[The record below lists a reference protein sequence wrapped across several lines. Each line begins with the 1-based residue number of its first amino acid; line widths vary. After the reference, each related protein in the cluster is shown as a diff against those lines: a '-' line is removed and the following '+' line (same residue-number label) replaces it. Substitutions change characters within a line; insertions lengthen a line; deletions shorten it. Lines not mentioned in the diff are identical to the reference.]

1 MLKPKYI
8 EQLPDHLIELYS
20 ELEQDILADMARRL
34 STYDYYIPAAQW
46 QRDKLIELGGF
57 EDWIIKALANRTDM
71 TQEEIKIL
79 MEEAGMK
86 ALKFDD
92 GIYKAAGL
100 DVPPIS
106 ASPALLN
113 VLNAGIMKTNGLFQN
128 LTNTTA
134 GTATKQLENAL
145 DRAYMQII
153 SGAFDK
159 ETSVRNAVKDL
170 SRHGVG
176 AITYP
181 TGKTDSLET
190 AVRRAVVTGVNQTAL
205 KLQETRAEQMDSDL
219 VETTAHGGARPSHA
233 EWQGKVFSLSGKSNK
248 YPDFKG
254 STGYGTGAG
263 LGGWNCRHSFYP
275 YFEGSPRAYTDD
287 ELKEYNSKNVVYNGQ
302 KMTEYEASLQQRN
315 IERNIRRWKREK
327 KAMEAAG
334 LPTDEASAKIKSWQE
349 REKDFL
355 KQTGFKKQVGRSQ
368 VAGYGK
374 KDARHTTAEL
384 EKAGGIPVKLKESFE
399 RGITNKKNA
408 GLDNAKVDIDYI
420 NSSEYKD
427 KFKHITNNVKVNT
440 QIYDQA
446 RAMLIH
452 RKGTHNEDLCLIN
465 SLSGEVVGR
474 QVNSNVVYNVVYNRS
489 LNKAIA
495 ENEPFTLISIHNHP
509 TNIPPTGKDFTSN
522 GSHKYNLGIVACH
535 DGTVYTYKSGN
546 KIFTSGLFDK
556 RVEKYKKVYYNSSE
570 VEVHEMVLDE
580 FVKEYG
586 IEWSKIK

>member
-71 TQEEIKIL
+71 TQQEIKIL

-86 ALKFDD
+86 ALMFDD

-106 ASPALLN
+106 ASPALLD
-113 VLNAGIMKTNGLFQN
+113 VLNAGTMKTNGLFEN

-159 ETSVRNAVKDL
+159 ETSIRNAVKDL
-170 SRHGVG
+170 TRHGVG

-205 KLQETRAEQMDSDL
+205 KLQEARAEQMGSDL

-233 EWQGKVFSLSGKSNK
+233 EWQGKIFSLSGKSKK

-287 ELKEYNSKNVVYNGQ
+287 DLKEYNSKNVEYNGQ

-334 LPTDEASAKIKSWQE
+334 LPTDEASAKISKWQAAQ
-349 REKDFL
+349 RDFID
-355 KQTGFKKQVGRSQ
+355 QTGLKRQYGREQ
-368 VAGYGK
+368 IY
-374 KDARHTTAEL
+374 
-384 EKAGGIPVKLKESFE
+384 
-399 RGITNKKNA
+399 
-408 GLDNAKVDIDYI
+408 
-420 NSSEYKD
+420 
-427 KFKHITNNVKVNT
+427 TNNVVKSGKDSIIRLNKDSEEYVKNLDFSEMDEYKGKLSDRAVRKWYKYHDE
-440 QIYDQA
+440 QIPNMIDKTKNIEVQA
-446 RAMLIH
+446 RQACELRNRHRTQARILMRDQEK
-452 RKGTHNEDLCLIN
+452 RKGLDITDPNKSFEELLVQKMKDKNLNREDAIKDILLTA
-465 SLSGEVVGR
+465 SKTRKS
-474 QVNSNVVYNVVYNRS
+474 VN
-489 LNKAIA
+489 KK
-495 ENEPFTLISIHNHP
+495 F
-509 TNIPPTGKDFTSN
+509 
-522 GSHKYNLGIVACH
+522 
-535 DGTVYTYKSGN
+535 
-546 KIFTSGLFDK
+546 GLED
-556 RVEKYKKVYYNSSE
+556 
-570 VEVHEMVLDE
+570 
-580 FVKEYG
+580 
-586 IEWSKIK
+586 

>member
-46 QRDKLIELGGF
+46 QRNKLIELGGF

-71 TQEEIKIL
+71 TQEEIKAL

-100 DVPPIS
+100 NVPPIS
-106 ASPALLN
+106 ASPVLLN
-113 VLNAGIMKTNGLFQN
+113 VLNVGIIKTNGLFEN

-170 SRHGVG
+170 ARHGVG
-176 AITYP
+176 AVTYP
-181 TGKTDSLET
+181 SGKTDSLET

-205 KLQETRAEQMDSDL
+205 KLQEARAAQMDSDL
-219 VETTAHGGARPSHA
+219 VETTAHAGARPSHA
-233 EWQGKVFSLSGKSNK
+233 EWQGKIFSLSGKSNK
-248 YPDFKG
+248 YPDFKS

-287 ELKEYNSKNVVYNGQ
+287 ELKEYNSKNVEYNGQ
-302 KMTEYEASLQQRN
+302 KITEYEASLQQRS

-327 KAMEAAG
+327 KAMDAAG
-334 LPTDEASAKIKSWQE
+334 LPTEEASAKIKNWQE

-355 KQTGFKKQVGRSQ
+355 KQTEFKKQAGRSQ
-368 VAGYGK
+368 VGGYGK
-374 KDARHTTAEL
+374 SEAQKTNWENRKSIDKYKGIRYNKDGSIVVTDDRTNEERPSILPVYKPNAVVDTT
-384 EKAGGIPVKLKESFE
+384 SR
-399 RGITNKKNA
+399 RGAQYDRTIYGEN
-408 GLDNAKVDIDYI
+408 GRIIQQVHWGDHGNAKHHPYG
-420 NSSEYKD
+420 EKGE
-427 KFKHITNNVKVNT
+427 HI
-440 QIYDQA
+440 
-446 RAMLIH
+446 H
-452 RKGTHNEDLCLIN
+452 
-465 SLSGEVVGR
+465 
-474 QVNSNVVYNVVYNRS
+474 
-489 LNKAIA
+489 
-495 ENEPFTLISIHNHP
+495 
-509 TNIPPTGKDFTSN
+509 DFTWIPDEKKPN
-522 GSHKYNLGIVACH
+522 KVTRDLTEDEYIAHKNLDRRG
-535 DGTVYTYKSGN
+535 
-546 KIFTSGLFDK
+546 DK
-556 RVEKYKKVYYNSSE
+556 
-570 VEVHEMVLDE
+570 
-580 FVKEYG
+580 
-586 IEWSKIK
+586 